1 MTAASVGTNRSG
13 GPASFGDRLASA
25 VRERSPLCVGIDPHA
40 ATLAAWGLGRDEQ
53 GLAAFGAALVD
64 AAAGRAAI
72 VKPQVAFFEAAGV
85 AGYRALDATIR
96 RARDAGLLVVA
107 DVKRGDIG
115 STGDDY
121 ALAWVDRDG
130 PFRADAMT
138 VSPYLG
144 YGSLAGTVDVA
155 RRNAAG
161 VFVLAAT
168 SNPEA
173 RVLQTAV
180 LAEGPRAGRTVAAGI
195 VLDVADDN
203 RTAAQRARVASGQRP
218 RDVADDDRTAAQRA
232 RDVADDD
239 RTGGEQALGDV
250 GLVLGA
256 TLDLADF
263 GIDSESIGSAPVLA
277 PGFGAQGARIEDL
290 RARYGSRAEQV
301 LVNESRGLL
310 TDGPDGVAALVQDRA
325 DRIRAALGAAA

>member
-1 MTAASVGTNRSG
+1 MG
-13 GPASFGDRLASA
+13 
-25 VRERSPLCVGIDPHA
+25 ERSPLCVGIDPHA
-40 ATLAAWGLGRDEQ
+40 ATLAAWGLARDEQ
-53 GLAAFGAALVD
+53 GLTAFGATLVD
-64 AAAGRAAI
+64 AAARRAA
-72 VKPQVAFFEAAGV
+72 VGKPQVAFFEAAGV

-115 STGDDY
+115 TTGDDY
-121 ALAWVDRDG
+121 ALAWLDRDG
-130 PFRADAMT
+130 PFAADAMT

-144 YGSLAGTVDVA
+144 YGSLRGTIDVA
-155 RRNAAG
+155 RRNGAG

-180 LAEGPRAGRTVAAGI
+180 LAEGPRTGRTVAAGI

-203 RTAAQRARVASGQRP
+203 RSVG
-218 RDVADDDRTAAQRA
+218 D
-232 RDVADDD
+232 
-239 RTGGEQALGDV
+239 QALGDV

-256 TLDLADF
+256 TLHLDDF
-263 GIDSESIGSAPVLA
+263 GIDADTIGTAPVLA

-290 RARYGSRAEQV
+290 RALYGARAEQV
-301 LVNESRGLL
+301 LVSESRGLL
-310 TDGPDGVAALVQDRA
+310 TDGPDGVAALVTERA
-325 DRIRAALGAAA
+325 DRIRTALAAAA

>member
-1 MTAASVGTNRSG
+1 VTAASVGTNRSG

-53 GLAAFGAALVD
+53 GLASFGAALVD

-115 STGDDY
+115 TTGDDY
-121 ALAWVDRDG
+121 ALAWLDRDG
-130 PFRADAMT
+130 PFAADAMT

-144 YGSLAGTVDVA
+144 YGSLRGTIDVA
-155 RRNAAG
+155 RRNGAG

-180 LAEGPRAGRTVAAGI
+180 LAEGPRTGRTVAAGI

-203 RTAAQRARVASGQRP
+203 RSVG
-218 RDVADDDRTAAQRA
+218 D
-232 RDVADDD
+232 
-239 RTGGEQALGDV
+239 QALGDV

-256 TLDLADF
+256 TLHLDDF
-263 GIDSESIGSAPVLA
+263 GIDADAIGSAPVLA

-290 RARYGSRAEQV
+290 RALYGARAEQV
-301 LVNESRGLL
+301 LVSESRGLL
-310 TDGPDGVAALVQDRA
+310 TDGPDGVAALVADRA
-325 DRIRAALGAAA
+325 DRIRTALAAAA

>member
-1 MTAASVGTNRSG
+1 VSPVAQPG
-13 GPASFGDRLASA
+13 GPTRFGSRLASA
-25 VRERSPLCVGIDPHA
+25 IGSRSALCVGIDPHA

-53 GLAAFGAALVD
+53 GLTAFGATLVD
-64 AAAGRAAI
+64 AAAGRAAV

-121 ALAWVDRDG
+121 ALAWLDRDG
-130 PFRADAMT
+130 PFAADAMT

-155 RRNAAG
+155 RRNGAG

-180 LAEGPRAGRTVAAGI
+180 LAEGPRTGRSVAAGI

-203 RTAAQRARVASGQRP
+203 RR
-218 RDVADDDRTAAQRA
+218 
-232 RDVADDD
+232 
-239 RTGGEQALGDV
+239 GGDQPLGDV

-256 TLDLADF
+256 TLELDDF
-263 GIDSESIGSAPVLA
+263 GIDADTIGTSPILA

-290 RARYGSRAEQV
+290 RALYGARAEQV
-301 LVNESRGLL
+301 LVSESRGLL
-310 TDGPDGVAALVQDRA
+310 TDGPDGVAALVADRA
-325 DRIRAALGAAA
+325 ERIRAALGEAA

>member
-1 MTAASVGTNRSG
+1 MATTRSG

-25 VRERSPLCVGIDPHA
+25 MGERSPLCVGIDPHA
-40 ATLAAWGLGRDEQ
+40 ATLAAWGLARDEQ
-53 GLAAFGAALVD
+53 GLTAFGATLVD

-115 STGDDY
+115 TTGDDY
-121 ALAWVDRDG
+121 ALAWLDRDG
-130 PFRADAMT
+130 PFAADAMT

-144 YGSLAGTVDVA
+144 YGSLRGTIDVA
-155 RRNAAG
+155 RRNGAG

-180 LAEGPRAGRTVAAGI
+180 LAEGPRTGRTVAAGI

-203 RTAAQRARVASGQRP
+203 RSLG
-218 RDVADDDRTAAQRA
+218 D
-232 RDVADDD
+232 
-239 RTGGEQALGDV
+239 QALGDV

-256 TLDLADF
+256 TLHLDDF
-263 GIDSESIGSAPVLA
+263 GIDADAIGTAPVLA

-290 RARYGSRAEQV
+290 RALYGARAEQV
-301 LVNESRGLL
+301 LVSESRGLL
-310 TDGPDGVAALVQDRA
+310 TDGPDGVAALVTERA
-325 DRIRAALGAAA
+325 DRIRTALAAAA

>member
-1 MTAASVGTNRSG
+1 MSDGPSG

-25 VRERSPLCVGIDPHA
+25 MGERSPLCVGIDPHA
-40 ATLAAWGLGRDEQ
+40 TTLAAWGLGRDEQ
-53 GLAAFGAALVD
+53 GLTAFGAALVD

-72 VKPQVAFFEAAGV
+72 VKPQIAFFEAAGV

-115 STGDDY
+115 TTGDDY
-121 ALAWVDRDG
+121 ALAWLDRDG
-130 PFRADAMT
+130 PFAADAMT

-144 YGSLAGTVDVA
+144 YGSLRGTIDVA
-155 RRNAAG
+155 RRNGAG

-180 LAEGPRAGRTVAAGI
+180 LAEGPRTGRTVAAGI

-203 RTAAQRARVASGQRP
+203 RSVG
-218 RDVADDDRTAAQRA
+218 D
-232 RDVADDD
+232 
-239 RTGGEQALGDV
+239 QALGDV

-256 TLDLADF
+256 TLHLDDF
-263 GIDSESIGSAPVLA
+263 GIDPDAIGTAPVLA

-290 RARYGSRAEQV
+290 RALYGSRAEQV
-301 LVNESRGLL
+301 LVSESRGLL
-310 TDGPDGVAALVQDRA
+310 TDGPDGVAALVADRA
-325 DRIRAALGAAA
+325 DRIVAALGAAA

>member
-1 MTAASVGTNRSG
+1 MSDGRSG

-25 VRERSPLCVGIDPHA
+25 MRERSPLCVGIDPHA
-40 ATLAAWGLGRDEQ
+40 TTLAAWGLSRDEQ
-53 GLAAFGAALVD
+53 GLTAFGAALVD

-72 VKPQVAFFEAAGV
+72 VKPQIAFFEAAGV

-121 ALAWVDRDG
+121 ALAWLDRDG
-130 PFRADAMT
+130 PFAADAMT

-144 YGSLAGTVDVA
+144 YGSLSGTVDVA
-155 RRNAAG
+155 RRNGAG

-180 LAEGPRAGRTVAAGI
+180 LAEGPRAGRSVAAGI

-203 RTAAQRARVASGQRP
+203 RAAG
-218 RDVADDDRTAAQRA
+218 D
-232 RDVADDD
+232 
-239 RTGGEQALGDV
+239 QALGDV

-256 TLDLADF
+256 TLHLDDF
-263 GIDSESIGSAPVLA
+263 GIDADAIGTAPVLA

-290 RARYGSRAEQV
+290 RALYGARAEQV
-301 LVNESRGLL
+301 LVSESRGLL
-310 TDGPDGVAALVQDRA
+310 TDGPDGVAALVSDRA

>member
-1 MTAASVGTNRSG
+1 MTVDVTSSPGGT
-13 GPASFGDRLASA
+13 ASFGVRLAA
-25 VRERSPLCVGIDPHA
+25 AMGERSPLCVGIDPHA
-40 ATLAAWGLGRDEQ
+40 ATLAAWGLGRDEA
-53 GLAAFGAALVD
+53 GLTAFGATLVD
-64 AAAGRAAI
+64 AAAGRAAV
-72 VKPQVAFFEAAGV
+72 VKPQIAFFEAAGI
-85 AGYRALDATIR
+85 AGYRALDATLR

-180 LAEGPRAGRTVAAGI
+180 LAEGPRAGRSVAAGI

-203 RTAAQRARVASGQRP
+203 RTAAQRA

-263 GIDSESIGSAPVLA
+263 GIDADAIGSAPVLA

>member
-1 MTAASVGTNRSG
+1 M
-13 GPASFGDRLASA
+13 
-25 VRERSPLCVGIDPHA
+25 RERSPLCVGIDPHA
-40 ATLAAWGLGRDEQ
+40 ATLAAWGLARDER
-53 GLAAFGAALVD
+53 GLTAFGATLVD

-72 VKPQVAFFEAAGV
+72 VKPQVAFFEAAGL

-115 STGDDY
+115 TTGDDY
-121 ALAWVDRDG
+121 ALAWLDRDG
-130 PFRADAMT
+130 PFAADAMT

-144 YGSLAGTVDVA
+144 YGSLRGTIDVA
-155 RRNAAG
+155 RRNGAG

-180 LAEGPRAGRTVAAGI
+180 LAEGPRTGRTVAAGI

-203 RTAAQRARVASGQRP
+203 RSVG
-218 RDVADDDRTAAQRA
+218 D
-232 RDVADDD
+232 
-239 RTGGEQALGDV
+239 QALGDV

-256 TLDLADF
+256 TLHLDDF
-263 GIDSESIGSAPVLA
+263 GIDADAIGTAPVLA

-290 RARYGSRAEQV
+290 RALYGARAEQV
-301 LVNESRGLL
+301 LVSESRGLL
-310 TDGPDGVAALVQDRA
+310 TDGPDGVAALVTDRA
-325 DRIRAALGAAA
+325 DRIRTALAAAA

>member
-1 MTAASVGTNRSG
+1 VTAASVETVRSG
-13 GPASFGDRLASA
+13 GPASFGDRLVSA
-25 VRERSPLCVGIDPHA
+25 IGERSPLCVGIDPHA
-40 ATLAAWGLGRDEQ
+40 ATLAAWGLARDER
-53 GLAAFGAALVD
+53 GLTAFGATLVD

-115 STGDDY
+115 TTGDDY
-121 ALAWVDRDG
+121 ALAWLDRDG
-130 PFRADAMT
+130 PFAADAMT

-144 YGSLAGTVDVA
+144 YGSLRGTIDVA
-155 RRNAAG
+155 RRNGAG

-180 LAEGPRAGRTVAAGI
+180 LAEGPRTGRTVAAGI

-203 RTAAQRARVASGQRP
+203 RSVG
-218 RDVADDDRTAAQRA
+218 D
-232 RDVADDD
+232 
-239 RTGGEQALGDV
+239 QALGDV

-256 TLDLADF
+256 TLHLDDF
-263 GIDSESIGSAPVLA
+263 GIDADAIGTAPVLA

-290 RARYGSRAEQV
+290 RALYGARAEQV
-301 LVNESRGLL
+301 LVSESRGLL
-310 TDGPDGVAALVQDRA
+310 TDGPDGVAALVADRA
-325 DRIRAALGAAA
+325 DRIRTALAAAA

>member
-1 MTAASVGTNRSG
+1 MTSVPTPSGPTPSGPTPFGAWLAAAVGARS
-13 GPASFGDRLASA
+13 A
-25 VRERSPLCVGIDPHA
+25 LCVGIDPHA
-40 ATLAAWGLGRDEQ
+40 ATLAAWGLGRDEA
-53 GLAAFGAALVD
+53 GLTAFGRVLVD
-64 AAAGRAAI
+64 AAAGRAAV

-85 AGYRALDATIR
+85 AGYRALDTTVR

-121 ALAWVDRDG
+121 ATAWIDRDG
-130 PFRADAMT
+130 PFAADAMT

-144 YGSLAGTVDVA
+144 FGALRGTLDVA
-155 RRNAAG
+155 RANGAG

-195 VLDVADDN
+195 VVDVADEN
-203 RTAAQRARVASGQRP
+203 RAT
-218 RDVADDDRTAAQRA
+218 
-232 RDVADDD
+232 
-239 RTGGEQALGDV
+239 GEQPVGDV

-256 TLDLADF
+256 TLDLDDF
-263 GIDSESIGSAPVLA
+263 GITGDDIGTAPVLA

-290 RARYGSRAEQV
+290 RARYGDRAEQV
-301 LVNESRGLL
+301 LVSESRGLL
-310 TDGPDGVAALVQDRA
+310 ADGPDGVAAIVADRA
-325 DRIRAALGAAA
+325 DRIAAALAVRGSVA

>member
-1 MTAASVGTNRSG
+1 MGSRS
-13 GPASFGDRLASA
+13 A
-25 VRERSPLCVGIDPHA
+25 LCVGIDPHA

-53 GLAAFGAALVD
+53 GLTAFGATLVD
-64 AAAGRAAI
+64 AAAGRAAV
-72 VKPQVAFFEAAGV
+72 VKPQIAFFEAAGV

-121 ALAWVDRDG
+121 ALAWLDRDG
-130 PFRADAMT
+130 PFAADAMT

-155 RRNAAG
+155 RRNGAG

-180 LAEGPRAGRTVAAGI
+180 LAEGPRSGRSVAAGI

-203 RTAAQRARVASGQRP
+203 RR
-218 RDVADDDRTAAQRA
+218 
-232 RDVADDD
+232 
-239 RTGGEQALGDV
+239 GGDQPLGDV

-256 TLDLADF
+256 TLDLDDF
-263 GIDSESIGSAPVLA
+263 GIDADTIGTSPILA

-290 RARYGSRAEQV
+290 RALYGARAEQV
-301 LVNESRGLL
+301 LVSESRGLL
-310 TDGPDGVAALVQDRA
+310 TDGPDGVAALVTDRA

>member
-1 MTAASVGTNRSG
+1 MSDPGTG
-13 GPASFGDRLASA
+13 GAASFGVRLAAAIGSRSA
-25 VRERSPLCVGIDPHA
+25 LCVGIDPHA

-53 GLAAFGAALVD
+53 GLTAFGATLVD
-64 AAAGRAAI
+64 AAAGRAAV
-72 VKPQVAFFEAAGV
+72 VKPQIAFFEAAGV

-121 ALAWVDRDG
+121 ALAWLDRDG
-130 PFRADAMT
+130 PFAADAMT

-155 RRNAAG
+155 RRNGAG

-180 LAEGPRAGRTVAAGI
+180 LAEGPRSGRSVAAGI

-203 RTAAQRARVASGQRP
+203 RR
-218 RDVADDDRTAAQRA
+218 
-232 RDVADDD
+232 
-239 RTGGEQALGDV
+239 GGDQPLGDV

-256 TLDLADF
+256 TLDLDDF
-263 GIDSESIGSAPVLA
+263 GIDADTIGTAPILA

-290 RARYGSRAEQV
+290 RALYGARAEQV
-301 LVNESRGLL
+301 LVSESRGVL
-310 TDGPDGVAALVQDRA
+310 TDGPDGVAALVTDRA

>member
-1 MTAASVGTNRSG
+1 MGTIRSG

-25 VRERSPLCVGIDPHA
+25 MRERSPLCVGIDPHA
-40 ATLAAWGLGRDEQ
+40 ATLAAWGLARDER
-53 GLAAFGAALVD
+53 GLTAFGATLVD

-107 DVKRGDIG
+107 DAKRGDIG
-115 STGDDY
+115 TTGDDY
-121 ALAWVDRDG
+121 ALAWLDRDG
-130 PFRADAMT
+130 PFAADAMT

-144 YGSLAGTVDVA
+144 YGSLRGTIDVA
-155 RRNAAG
+155 RRNGAG

-180 LAEGPRAGRTVAAGI
+180 LAEGPRTGRTVAAGI

-203 RTAAQRARVASGQRP
+203 RSVG
-218 RDVADDDRTAAQRA
+218 D
-232 RDVADDD
+232 
-239 RTGGEQALGDV
+239 QALGDV

-256 TLDLADF
+256 TLHLDDF
-263 GIDSESIGSAPVLA
+263 GIDADAIGTAPVLA

-290 RARYGSRAEQV
+290 RALYRTRAEQV
-301 LVNESRGLL
+301 LVSESRGLL
-310 TDGPDGVAALVQDRA
+310 TGGPDGARALVADRA
-325 DRIRAALGAAA
+325 DRIRTALGASA

>member
-1 MTAASVGTNRSG
+1 MSDGRSG

-25 VRERSPLCVGIDPHA
+25 VGERSPLCVGIDPHA
-40 ATLAAWGLGRDEQ
+40 TTLAAWGLGRDEQ
-53 GLAAFGAALVD
+53 GLTAFGAALVD

-72 VKPQVAFFEAAGV
+72 VKPQIAFFEAAGV

-115 STGDDY
+115 TTGDDY
-121 ALAWVDRDG
+121 ALAWLDRDG
-130 PFRADAMT
+130 PFAADAMT

-144 YGSLAGTVDVA
+144 YGSLRGTIDVA
-155 RRNAAG
+155 RRNGAG

-180 LAEGPRAGRTVAAGI
+180 LAEGPRTGRTVAAGI

-203 RTAAQRARVASGQRP
+203 RSVG
-218 RDVADDDRTAAQRA
+218 D
-232 RDVADDD
+232 
-239 RTGGEQALGDV
+239 QALGDV

-256 TLDLADF
+256 TLHLDDF
-263 GIDSESIGSAPVLA
+263 GIDADAIGTAPVLA

-290 RARYGSRAEQV
+290 RALYGSRAEQV
-301 LVNESRGLL
+301 LVSESRGLL
-310 TDGPDGVAALVQDRA
+310 TDGPDGVAALVADRA
-325 DRIRAALGAAA
+325 DRIVAALGAAA

>member
-1 MTAASVGTNRSG
+1 MTDVVTDRPG
-13 GPASFGDRLASA
+13 GATPFGVRLAAA
-25 VRERSPLCVGIDPHA
+25 VGERSPLCVGIDPHA
-40 ATLAAWGLGRDEQ
+40 ATLAAWGLGRDEA
-53 GLAAFGAALVD
+53 GLTAFGATLVD

-85 AGYRALDATIR
+85 AGYRALDATLR

-121 ALAWVDRDG
+121 ALAWLGRDG

-155 RRNAAG
+155 RRNGAG

-173 RVLQTAV
+173 RLLQTAV
-180 LAEGPRAGRTVAAGI
+180 VAEGPRAGRSVAAGI

-203 RTAAQRARVASGQRP
+203 RT
-218 RDVADDDRTAAQRA
+218 
-232 RDVADDD
+232 
-239 RTGGEQALGDV
+239 GGDQPLGDV

-256 TLDLADF
+256 TLDLDDF
-263 GIDSESIGSAPVLA
+263 GIDAQAIGSAPVLA

-290 RARYGSRAEQV
+290 RSLYGARAEQV
-301 LVNESRGLL
+301 LVSESRGLL
-310 TDGPDGVAALVQDRA
+310 VDGPDGVAALVCDRS
-325 DRIRAALGAAA
+325 DRIRAALAVAA

>member
-1 MTAASVGTNRSG
+1 VSTTTLTG
-13 GPASFGDRLASA
+13 GPASFGVRLASA
-25 VRERSPLCVGIDPHA
+25 IGSRSALCVGIDPHA
-40 ATLAAWGLGRDEQ
+40 ATLAAWGLGRDER
-53 GLAAFGAALVD
+53 GLTAFGATLVD
-64 AAAGRAAI
+64 AAAGRAAV
-72 VKPQVAFFEAAGV
+72 VKPQIAFFEAAGA

-121 ALAWVDRDG
+121 ALAWLDRDG
-130 PFRADAMT
+130 PFAADAMT

-144 YGSLAGTVDVA
+144 YGSLAGTVEVA
-155 RRNAAG
+155 RRNGAG

-180 LAEGPRAGRTVAAGI
+180 LAEGPRAGRSVAAGI

-203 RTAAQRARVASGQRP
+203 RA
-218 RDVADDDRTAAQRA
+218 
-232 RDVADDD
+232 
-239 RTGGEQALGDV
+239 GGDQPLGDV

-256 TLDLADF
+256 TLDLDDF
-263 GIDSESIGSAPVLA
+263 GIDADTIGTSPILA

-290 RARYGSRAEQV
+290 RALYGARAEQV
-301 LVNESRGLL
+301 LVSESRGLL
-310 TDGPDGVAALVQDRA
+310 SDGPDGVAALVADRA

>member
-1 MTAASVGTNRSG
+1 MVSDGRSG

-25 VRERSPLCVGIDPHA
+25 MRERSPLCVGIDPHA
-40 ATLAAWGLGRDEQ
+40 TTLAAWGLGRDEQ
-53 GLAAFGAALVD
+53 GLTAFGAALVD

-72 VKPQVAFFEAAGV
+72 VKPQIAFFEAAGV

-121 ALAWVDRDG
+121 ALAWIDRDG
-130 PFRADAMT
+130 PFAADAMT

-144 YGSLAGTVDVA
+144 YGSLSGTVDVA
-155 RRNAAG
+155 RRNGAG

-180 LAEGPRAGRTVAAGI
+180 LAEGPRAGRSVAAGI

-203 RTAAQRARVASGQRP
+203 RAAG
-218 RDVADDDRTAAQRA
+218 D
-232 RDVADDD
+232 
-239 RTGGEQALGDV
+239 QALGDV

-256 TLDLADF
+256 TLHLDDF
-263 GIDSESIGSAPVLA
+263 GIDADAIGTAPVLA

-290 RARYGSRAEQV
+290 RALYGARAEQV
-301 LVNESRGLL
+301 LVSESRGLL
-310 TDGPDGVAALVQDRA
+310 TDGPDGVAALVSERA
-325 DRIRAALGAAA
+325 DRIRTALGAAA

>member
-1 MTAASVGTNRSG
+1 MSDGRSG

-25 VRERSPLCVGIDPHA
+25 MRERSPVCVGIDPHA
-40 ATLAAWGLGRDEQ
+40 TTLAAWGLGRDER
-53 GLAAFGAALVD
+53 GLTAFGAALVD

-72 VKPQVAFFEAAGV
+72 VKPQIAFFEAAGV

-121 ALAWVDRDG
+121 ALAWLDRDG
-130 PFRADAMT
+130 PFAADAMT

-144 YGSLAGTVDVA
+144 YGSLSGTVDVA
-155 RRNAAG
+155 RRNGAG

-180 LAEGPRAGRTVAAGI
+180 LAEGPRAGRSVAAGI

-203 RTAAQRARVASGQRP
+203 QAAG
-218 RDVADDDRTAAQRA
+218 D
-232 RDVADDD
+232 
-239 RTGGEQALGDV
+239 QALGDV

-256 TLDLADF
+256 TLHLDDF
-263 GIDSESIGSAPVLA
+263 GIDADAIGTAPVLA

-290 RARYGSRAEQV
+290 RALYGARAEQV
-301 LVNESRGLL
+301 LVSESRGLL
-310 TDGPDGVAALVQDRA
+310 TDGPDGVAALVSDRA

>member
-1 MTAASVGTNRSG
+1 MTAASMATTRSG

-25 VRERSPLCVGIDPHA
+25 MGERSPLCVGIDPHA
-40 ATLAAWGLGRDEQ
+40 ATLAAWGLARDEQ
-53 GLAAFGAALVD
+53 GLTAFGATLVD

-115 STGDDY
+115 TTGDDY
-121 ALAWVDRDG
+121 ALAWLDRDG
-130 PFRADAMT
+130 PFAADAMT

-144 YGSLAGTVDVA
+144 YGSLRGTIDVA
-155 RRNAAG
+155 RRNGAG

-180 LAEGPRAGRTVAAGI
+180 LAEGPRTGRTVAAGI

-203 RTAAQRARVASGQRP
+203 RSVG
-218 RDVADDDRTAAQRA
+218 D
-232 RDVADDD
+232 
-239 RTGGEQALGDV
+239 QALGDV

-256 TLDLADF
+256 TLHLDDF
-263 GIDSESIGSAPVLA
+263 GIDADAIGTAPVLA

-290 RARYGSRAEQV
+290 RAQYGARAEQV
-301 LVNESRGLL
+301 LVSESRGLL
-310 TDGPDGVAALVQDRA
+310 TDGPDGVTALVTDRA
-325 DRIRAALGAAA
+325 DRIRTALAAAA

>member
-1 MTAASVGTNRSG
+1 MTVDVSTARSG
-13 GPASFGDRLASA
+13 GAPSFGVRLAA
-25 VRERSPLCVGIDPHA
+25 AMGERSPLCVGIDPHA
-40 ATLAAWGLGRDEQ
+40 ATLAAWGLGRDEA
-53 GLAAFGAALVD
+53 GLTAFGAVLVD

-72 VKPQVAFFEAAGV
+72 VKPQIAFFEAAGV
-85 AGYRALDATIR
+85 AGYRALDATLR
-96 RARDAGLLVVA
+96 RARDAGLLTVA

-121 ALAWVDRDG
+121 ALAWLDRDG

-155 RRNAAG
+155 RDNRAG

-180 LAEGPRAGRTVAAGI
+180 LAEGSRAGRSVAAGI

-203 RTAAQRARVASGQRP
+203 RT
-218 RDVADDDRTAAQRA
+218 
-232 RDVADDD
+232 
-239 RTGGEQALGDV
+239 GGEQPLGDV

-256 TLDLADF
+256 TLDLNDF
-263 GIDSESIGSAPVLA
+263 GIDAAAIGSAPVLA

-290 RARYGSRAEQV
+290 RSRYGSRAEQV

>member
-1 MTAASVGTNRSG
+1 MTAVRDG
-13 GPASFGDRLASA
+13 GSASFGVRLAAAIGSRSA
-25 VRERSPLCVGIDPHA
+25 LCVGIDPHA
-40 ATLAAWGLGRDEQ
+40 ATLAAWGLGRDEA
-53 GLAAFGAALVD
+53 GLTAFGRVLVD
-64 AAAGRAAI
+64 AAAGRAAV

-115 STGDDY
+115 TTGDDY
-121 ALAWVDRDG
+121 ATAWIDEDG
-130 PFRADAMT
+130 PFAADAMT

-144 YGSLAGTVDVA
+144 YGSLRGTIDVA
-155 RRNAAG
+155 RRNGAG

-180 LAEGPRAGRTVAAGI
+180 LAEGPRAGRSVAAGI

-203 RTAAQRARVASGQRP
+203 PAE
-218 RDVADDDRTAAQRA
+218 DD
-232 RDVADDD
+232 
-239 RTGGEQALGDV
+239 QAIGDV

-263 GIDSESIGSAPVLA
+263 GIGANDIGSSPVLA

-290 RARYGSRAEQV
+290 RALYGSRAGQV
-301 LVNESRGLL
+301 LVSESRGLL
-310 TDGPDGVAALVQDRA
+310 TDGPDGVAALVTDRA
-325 DRIRAALGAAA
+325 ERIQAALA

>member
-1 MTAASVGTNRSG
+1 MGTTRSG

-25 VRERSPLCVGIDPHA
+25 MGERSPLCVGIDPHA
-40 ATLAAWGLGRDEQ
+40 ATLAAWGLARDEQ
-53 GLAAFGAALVD
+53 GLTAFGATLVD

-115 STGDDY
+115 TTGDDY
-121 ALAWVDRDG
+121 ALAWLDRDG
-130 PFRADAMT
+130 PFAADAMT

-144 YGSLAGTVDVA
+144 YGSLRGTIDVA
-155 RRNAAG
+155 RRNGAG

-180 LAEGPRAGRTVAAGI
+180 LAEGPRTGRTVAAGI

-203 RTAAQRARVASGQRP
+203 RSVG
-218 RDVADDDRTAAQRA
+218 D
-232 RDVADDD
+232 
-239 RTGGEQALGDV
+239 QALGDV

-256 TLDLADF
+256 TLHLDDF
-263 GIDSESIGSAPVLA
+263 GIDADAIGTAPVLA

-290 RARYGSRAEQV
+290 RALYGARAEQV
-301 LVNESRGLL
+301 LVSESRGLL
-310 TDGPDGVAALVQDRA
+310 TGGPDGVAALVTDRA
-325 DRIRAALGAAA
+325 DRIRTALVAAA

>member
-1 MTAASVGTNRSG
+1 MTAASVATTGSG

-25 VRERSPLCVGIDPHA
+25 MGERSPLCVGIDPHA
-40 ATLAAWGLGRDEQ
+40 ATLAGWGLARDEQ
-53 GLAAFGAALVD
+53 GLTAFGATLVD

-115 STGDDY
+115 TTGDDY
-121 ALAWVDRDG
+121 ALAWLDRDG
-130 PFRADAMT
+130 PFAADAMT

-144 YGSLAGTVDVA
+144 YGSLRGTIDVA
-155 RRNAAG
+155 RRNGAG

-180 LAEGPRAGRTVAAGI
+180 LAEGPRTGRTVAAGI

-203 RTAAQRARVASGQRP
+203 RSVG
-218 RDVADDDRTAAQRA
+218 D
-232 RDVADDD
+232 
-239 RTGGEQALGDV
+239 QALGDV

-256 TLDLADF
+256 TLHLDDF
-263 GIDSESIGSAPVLA
+263 GIDADAIGTAPVLA

-290 RARYGSRAEQV
+290 RALYGARAEQV
-301 LVNESRGLL
+301 LVSESRGLL
-310 TDGPDGVAALVQDRA
+310 TDGPDGVTALVTDRA
-325 DRIRAALGAAA
+325 DRIRTALAAAA

>member
-1 MTAASVGTNRSG
+1 MSDGRSG

-25 VRERSPLCVGIDPHA
+25 MGERSPLCVGIDPHA
-40 ATLAAWGLGRDEQ
+40 TTLAAWGLGRDEQ
-53 GLAAFGAALVD
+53 GLTAFGAALVD

-72 VKPQVAFFEAAGV
+72 VKPQIAFFEAAGV

-115 STGDDY
+115 TTGDDY
-121 ALAWVDRDG
+121 ALAWLDRDG
-130 PFRADAMT
+130 PFAADAMT

-144 YGSLAGTVDVA
+144 FGSLRGTIDVA
-155 RRNAAG
+155 RRNGAG

-180 LAEGPRAGRTVAAGI
+180 LAEGPRTGRTVAAGI

-203 RTAAQRARVASGQRP
+203 RSVG
-218 RDVADDDRTAAQRA
+218 D
-232 RDVADDD
+232 
-239 RTGGEQALGDV
+239 QALGDV

-256 TLDLADF
+256 TLHLDDF
-263 GIDSESIGSAPVLA
+263 GIDADAIGTAPVLA

-290 RARYGSRAEQV
+290 RALYGSRAEQV
-301 LVNESRGLL
+301 LVSESRGLL
-310 TDGPDGVAALVQDRA
+310 TDGPDGVAALVADRA
-325 DRIRAALGAAA
+325 DRIVAALGAAA